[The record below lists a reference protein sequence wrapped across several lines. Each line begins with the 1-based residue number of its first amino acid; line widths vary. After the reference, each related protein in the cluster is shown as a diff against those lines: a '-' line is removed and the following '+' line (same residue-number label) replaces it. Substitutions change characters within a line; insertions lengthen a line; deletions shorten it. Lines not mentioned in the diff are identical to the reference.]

1 MYEAILRITG
11 HSSYADATADT
22 SATIR
27 LWCNRNCDLLYVTEE
42 AAATVTDRV
51 RETVGVREQLEN
63 RDETVLVTGDC
74 LLDHENGLIDPFL
87 DRHDCLVLYPLRY
100 ENGDKI
106 CRVLSLTAATLTAC
120 YRDLVDA
127 GISVTVDSKRE
138 IEFVKPRN
146 PLLAPGGVV
155 PELTD
160 RQSQAI
166 NYAYEHGYYEIP
178 REITT
183 DRIAAEM
190 GVERRTA
197 EEHLRRAENKL
208 LASMIDFLN

>member
-11 HSSYADATADT
+11 HSTYAGATAGT

-27 LWCNRNCDLLYVTEE
+27 LWCHRNCDLLYVTEE
-42 AAATVTDRV
+42 TAATVTDRV
-51 RETVGVREQLEN
+51 REAVGVREQLTN
-63 RDETVLVTGDC
+63 RDEAVLVTGDC
-74 LLDHENGLIDPFL
+74 LLDHEDDLIDPFL
-87 DRHDCLVLYPLRY
+87 DRHGCLLLYPLRY

-106 CRVLSLTAATLTAC
+106 CRILAFTATALAEC
-120 YRDLVDA
+120 YRDLTDA
-127 GISVTVDSKRE
+127 GIEVTVDSKRE
-138 IEFVKPRN
+138 IGFVRPET

-155 PELTD
+155 PELTG

-166 NYAYEHGYYEIP
+166 RCAYEHGYYEIP
-178 REITT
+178 RAVTT

-190 GVERRTA
+190 GIERRTA

-208 LASMIDFLN
+208 VTSTIDFLD